1 MVKTPILAKLF
12 GPSPVTPIQHH
23 MSTCEQCA
31 LEIIP
36 FFTATFKRD
45 WPLAERHGARITE
58 LELDADKLKK
68 QIRMNLRR
76 SLFLP
81 VSRNNL
87 LEIVQIQDRIANGTK
102 DIAGLVIGRQLEL
115 PEPLQPLLAGFVEV
129 SISAVTLARV
139 AMDELNDL
147 ITTGFTG
154 QEIEFVEKILERL
167 HAAEH
172 DADVQQIELRRAL
185 IDYEHELDAID
196 VMFIYKVIDRIG
208 DVSDDAQ
215 TVGNR
220 MMYLMAK

>member
-23 MSTCEQCA
+23 MSICEQCA

-36 FFTATFKRD
+36 FFAATFKGD
-45 WPLAERHGARITE
+45 WPLAEQHHARITE
-58 LELDADKLKK
+58 LEREADEIKK

-87 LEIVQIQDRIANGTK
+87 LEIVQIQDRIANGAK
-102 DIAGLVIGRQLEL
+102 DIAGLVIGRQLKL

-172 DADVQQIELRRAL
+172 DADVQQIEVRRAL
-185 IDYEHELDAID
+185 IEYEHELDAID

>member
-23 MSTCEQCA
+23 MSTCEKCA

-36 FFTATFKRD
+36 FFSATFKAD
-45 WPLAERHGARITE
+45 WPLAEQHGARITE
-58 LELDADKLKK
+58 LERDADELKK

-87 LEIVQIQDRIANGTK
+87 LEIVQIQDRIANGAK
-102 DIAGLVIGRQLEL
+102 DIAGLVIGRQLKL
-115 PEPLQPLLAGFVEV
+115 PEPLQPLLASFVEV

-154 QEIEFVEKILERL
+154 QEIEFVENILDRL

-172 DADVQQIELRRAL
+172 DSDVQQIELRRAL
-185 IDYEHELDAID
+185 NKYEHELDAID